1 MSRSPFLAQFF
12 ERRPVLKPERVT
24 LGTLTGTAAE
34 KEVLD
39 SDVGHALHTS
49 YGKPAS
55 MLASTLAGTQTM
67 TKTSESPDNDPAS
80 LALASTL
87 ASALAGTQTMPEGP
101 KKPEISGD
109 PDYATTGRGF
119 LDARML

>member
-24 LGTLTGTAAE
+24 MGTLTGTAAE

-39 SDVGHALHTS
+39 SDVGHALHPS
-49 YGKPAS
+49 SGKPA
-55 MLASTLAGTQTM
+55 AVLAGTQTM
-67 TKTSESPDNDPAS
+67 TRTSESPDNDPAS
-80 LALASTL
+80 STL

-119 LDARML
+119 LDARVL